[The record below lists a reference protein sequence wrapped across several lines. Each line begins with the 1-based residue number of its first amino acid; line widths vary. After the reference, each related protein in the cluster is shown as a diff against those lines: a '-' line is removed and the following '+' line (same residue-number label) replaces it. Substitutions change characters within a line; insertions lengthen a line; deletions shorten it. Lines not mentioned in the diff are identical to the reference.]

1 MMQQQKVYSFLK
13 NLNIQYQLYEHEPIF
28 TVEDGNIYWANI
40 EATHCKNLFFRDKKG
55 KQHYLV
61 VLRSDKQLD
70 IKQLNSNLAGDNE
83 RLSFASP
90 ERLMRHLQLTPGS
103 VSPFGL
109 INDEQ
114 NHVILFIDS
123 DLKKAEKLSFHPNI
137 NTFSLVISG
146 SDFQLFL
153 QNIGNKHQYIRIEN
167 AINNLIA

>member
-1 MMQQQKVYSFLK
+1 MNQQEKVYSFLK
-13 NLNIQYQLYEHEPIF
+13 NLNIEFELYEHLPIF
-28 TVEDGNIYWANI
+28 TVEEGEIYWAEIN
-40 EATHCKNLFFRDKKG
+40 ATHCKNLFFRDKKG

-90 ERLMRHLQLTPGS
+90 ERLMKYLQLTPGS

-114 NHVILFIDS
+114 NHVVLFIDS
-123 DLKKAEKLSFHPNI
+123 DLKHAEKLSFHPNI
-137 NTFSLVISG
+137 NTLTVVVSQN
-146 SDFQLFL
+146 DFQCFL
-153 QNIGNKHQYIRIEN
+153 ANIGNRFQYISIEN
-167 AINNLIA
+167 S

>member
-1 MMQQQKVYSFLK
+1 MNQQEKVYSFLK
-13 NLNIQYQLYEHEPIF
+13 NLNIEYELYEHLPIF
-28 TVEDGNIYWANI
+28 TVEEGEIYWSNI
-40 EATHCKNLFFRDKKG
+40 DATHCKNLFFRDKKG

-90 ERLMRHLQLTPGS
+90 ERLMKYLQLTPGS

-114 NHVILFIDS
+114 NHVVLFIDE
-123 DLKKAEKLSFHPNI
+123 DLKYAEKLSFHPNI
-137 NTFSLVISG
+137 NTLTVVVSQAG
-146 SDFQLFL
+146 FQCFL
-153 QNIGNKHQYIRIEN
+153 ANIGNRFQYISIEN
-167 AINNLIA
+167 S